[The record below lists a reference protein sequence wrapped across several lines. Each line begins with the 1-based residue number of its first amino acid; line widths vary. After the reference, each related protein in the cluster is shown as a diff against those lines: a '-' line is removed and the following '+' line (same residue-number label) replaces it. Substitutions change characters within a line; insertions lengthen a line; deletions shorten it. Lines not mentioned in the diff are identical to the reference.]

1 MSQFFSIHPDN
12 PQPRLIRQAVEII
25 RAGGV
30 IVYPTDSCYALGC
43 RVGDKAA
50 MERIRAIR
58 EVDAR
63 HHFGLLCRDLAEA
76 AVYARIDDRQFRLMK
91 TAMPGSYTFILHAT
105 REVPRRLLHPRR
117 KTIGVRIPAHRVV
130 HALLAELGEPLLSS
144 TLMLPG
150 DAAPLDDAREI
161 RDLFRTIPPE
171 DLSRLL
177 RALARFLVFA
187 HNQGILHRDLSDG
200 NLLVRASRP
209 GAYDLFLIDT
219 NRISVRRKVSL
230 PSRVRNLVRLGV
242 PPSYQDD
249 FLRFYLGDR
258 RCGLAIRLWYRLNK
272 HWYRGFVAFKRALR
286 LKRLAERLGI
296 Q

>member
-25 RAGGV
+25 RGGGV

-43 RVGDKAA
+43 HVGDKAA

-76 AVYARIDDRQFRLMK
+76 AVYARIDDRQFRLIK
-91 TAMPGSYTFILHAT
+91 AATPGSYTFILHAT

-150 DAAPLDDAREI
+150 DAAPLDDAQEI
-161 RDLFRTIPPE
+161 RTRLERRVDLILDGGSCGIVPTTVVDLTPEIP
-171 DLSRLL
+171 
-177 RALARFLVFA
+177 A
-187 HNQGILHRDLSDG
+187 I
-200 NLLVRASRP
+200 
-209 GAYDLFLIDT
+209 T
-219 NRISVRRKVSL
+219 
-230 PSRVRNLVRLGV
+230 RLGKG
-242 PPSYQDD
+242 SAG
-249 FLRFYLGDR
+249 LLG
-258 RCGLAIRLWYRLNK
+258 
-272 HWYRGFVAFKRALR
+272 VAVGA
-286 LKRLAERLGI
+286 
-296 Q
+296 